1 MKFNVFLWGTISF
14 LPQNFEGTISSDI
27 QWSGWCVDLN
37 LRGAANHQHRG
48 WRDHGDG
55 RSSPSA
61 WPESHRP
68 SGGHHEKRGDLPVV
82 SNHKF
87 VLIDVELHP
96 FRPSVQVDFV
106 RAAYLVPEA
115 FTRSNLL
122 DFHGC
127 CTMQDH
133 RWSLFGLEEW
143 PPYCP
148 TRTRRFAM
156 NWYPGPGDVC
166 WLINPNYSYTVVL

>member
-1 MKFNVFLWGTISF
+1 MHFYEELWFF

-37 LRGAANHQHRG
+37 VRGAANHQHRG

-55 RSSPSA
+55 RSSPTSA

-68 SGGHHEKRGDLPVV
+68 SGGHHREARRSASCFQPQICSYWRGASPFETKC
-82 SNHKF
+82 SGWF
-87 VLIDVELHP
+87 CACSIRCTRGLHEEQ
-96 FRPSVQVDFV
+96 S
-106 RAAYLVPEA
+106 LG
-115 FTRSNLL
+115 L
-122 DFHGC
+122 HGC

-148 TRTRRFAM
+148 TRSRRFAM